1 MISHDA
7 SRGVAHLNRSDTRYR
22 RLEGALPAVYVT
34 DAPSLRELVE
44 QLRSAPAVAI
54 DTEFMRERTYF
65 ARLCLIQLASDDV
78 AAIVDPLAIDDL
90 SPLKALL
97 TDPQVVKVFHA
108 GSQDLEIFYR
118 LFGVATAPVFDSQ
131 VAATLA
137 GFPQQVGYGALVKDV
152 MGVTLDKGD
161 TYTDWAK
168 RPLSA
173 TQVEYA
179 LNDVRYLTEIRRRL
193 LSEMEREGR
202 IDWLAA
208 DFSRLE
214 DPATYEVVPRELWR
228 RVKRVSSLNRRQL
241 AVAREVAAWREEEAQ
256 RRDVPKRWVVGD
268 ESIIE
273 IARRTPKTAE
283 ELLAIRGVADKIGR
297 GAQQGLLSAVAAGVA
312 VPDADL
318 PSLEK
323 RRRPVGDVDGAVDLM
338 IALVRLRAREHGVAM
353 PLMASR
359 DDLER
364 LAAGEKEASPLLE
377 GWRKKM
383 VGDELVALL
392 EGRLELKLENG
403 VLVVEQARTP
413 GV

>member
-1 MISHDA
+1 M
-7 SRGVAHLNRSDTRYR
+7 
-22 RLEGALPAVYVT
+22 YVT
-34 DAPSLRELVE
+34 DTPSLRELVE

-90 SPLKALL
+90 SPLKELL
-97 TDPQVVKVFHA
+97 TDPKVVKVFHA

-118 LFGVATAPVFDSQ
+118 IFGVATAPVFDSQ

-273 IARRTPKTAE
+273 IARRAPKTAD

-392 EGRLELKLENG
+392 EGRLELRLESG

-413 GV
+413 EG

>member
-1 MISHDA
+1 M
-7 SRGVAHLNRSDTRYR
+7 
-22 RLEGALPAVYVT
+22 LEGAPPAVYVT
-34 DAPSLRELVE
+34 DTPSLRELVE

-90 SPLKALL
+90 SPLKELL
-97 TDPQVVKVFHA
+97 TDPKVVKVFHA

-118 LFGVATAPVFDSQ
+118 IFGVATAPVFDSQ

-273 IARRTPKTAE
+273 IARRAPKTAD

-312 VPDADL
+312 VSDADL

-392 EGRLELKLENG
+392 EGRLELRLESG

-413 GV
+413 EG

>member
-1 MISHDA
+1 
-7 SRGVAHLNRSDTRYR
+7 
-22 RLEGALPAVYVT
+22 VYVT
-34 DAPSLRELVE
+34 DTESLAKLVE
-44 QLRSAPAVAI
+44 QLMKAPSVAI
-54 DTEFMRERTYF
+54 DTEFMRERTYY

-78 AAIVDPLAIDDL
+78 AAIVDPLAISDL

-97 TDPQVVKVFHA
+97 IDPKVVKIFHA

-137 GFPQQVGYGALVKDV
+137 GFPQQVGYGALVKEV

-168 RPLSA
+168 RPLSE
-173 TQVEYA
+173 TQIEYA
-179 LNDVRYLTEIRRRL
+179 LNDVRYLPEIRRRL
-193 LSEMEREGR
+193 LAEMEREGR

-208 DFSRLE
+208 DIARLE

-241 AVAREVAAWREEEAQ
+241 AVAREVAAWREDEAQ
-256 RRDVPKRWVVGD
+256 RRDVPKRWVIGD

-273 IARRTPKTAE
+273 IARRTPKSSD
-283 ELLAIRGVADKIGR
+283 ELMAIRGVADKVGR
-297 GAQQGLLSAVAAGVA
+297 SAQQGLLTAVAAGAA
-312 VPDADL
+312 VSDDDL

-364 LAAGEKEASPLLE
+364 LACGEKEASPLLE

-392 EGRLELKLENG
+392 EGRIELALKNG
-403 VLVVEQARTP
+403 ALVVETVRQTEE
-413 GV
+413 